1 MTTADI
7 SELSNGEAPDRPERP
22 WWPIVGLL
30 MLVVGSGHFNRV
42 AISVAGAEHIIRE
55 SGISE
60 TRMGWVYSAFLF
72 FYTLA
77 MVPAGW
83 LIDRVGAR
91 ATLIIFC
98 FGSAIF
104 VAGTSAVGL
113 FSPTATL
120 VLVGLLLVRSLMG
133 IVNAPLHP
141 AAARMVYAHVPLR
154 AKSFANGLVTFSAC
168 LGISATYFGF
178 GLLAGRF
185 GWPTAFFATG
195 WFTLVVGL
203 VWVWGTRS
211 TGNESTLASAAL
223 PGADLSK
230 TGLSETVSADQG
242 VWPVLLHPGVI
253 CLTLSY
259 AALGYFQYLFFYWIQ
274 YYIGTVEHLGDD
286 KSRLYSTGIML
297 TMGFG
302 MIFGGW
308 LADRIPP
315 HSSGRS
321 RRGLVSAWGMVASGV
336 VFELGLLGSDS
347 RVMVS
352 AFTISAAL
360 LGMCEG
366 AFWTTAVELGRTRGG
381 LAAGMMNMG
390 GNAGGFLSPIA
401 TPLLGEYFGR
411 YFGIAVGWRASLAVA
426 GAISVVGALL
436 WLGVHSGPE
445 KFDVD
450 ETRDRS

>member
-1 MTTADI
+1 MTTADN
-7 SELSNGEAPDRPERP
+7 SELSNAETSEQPARP

-55 SGISE
+55 SAISE

-113 FSPTATL
+113 FSPTAIVL
-120 VLVGLLLVRSLMG
+120 LVGLLAVRSLMG

-141 AAARMVYAHVPLR
+141 AAARMVYAHVPAR

-168 LGISATYFGF
+168 LGISATYYGF

-185 GWPTAFFATG
+185 GWPTAFLVTG

-211 TGNESTLASAAL
+211 TENESKLAL
-223 PGADLSK
+223 RVRPG
-230 TGLSETVSADQG
+230 
-242 VWPVLLHPGVI
+242 PG
-253 CLTLSY
+253 
-259 AALGYFQYLFFYWIQ
+259 
-274 YYIGTVEHLGDD
+274 
-286 KSRLYSTGIML
+286 
-297 TMGFG
+297 
-302 MIFGGW
+302 
-308 LADRIPP
+308 
-315 HSSGRS
+315 
-321 RRGLVSAWGMVASGV
+321 
-336 VFELGLLGSDS
+336 
-347 RVMVS
+347 
-352 AFTISAAL
+352 
-360 LGMCEG
+360 
-366 AFWTTAVELGRTRGG
+366 
-381 LAAGMMNMG
+381 
-390 GNAGGFLSPIA
+390 
-401 TPLLGEYFGR
+401 
-411 YFGIAVGWRASLAVA
+411 
-426 GAISVVGALL
+426 
-436 WLGVHSGPE
+436 
-445 KFDVD
+445 
-450 ETRDRS
+450 

>member
-1 MTTADI
+1 MTTADH
-7 SELSNGEAPDRPERP
+7 SELSNVAASERAARP

-55 SGISE
+55 SAISE
-60 TRMGWVYSAFLF
+60 TRMGWVYSAFLL

-120 VLVGLLLVRSLMG
+120 VLVGLLAVRSLMG

-154 AKSFANGLVTFSAC
+154 ATSFANGWVTFSAC
-168 LGISATYFGF
+168 LGISATYYGF
-178 GLLAGRF
+178 GLLAARV
-185 GWPTAFFATG
+185 GWPTAFLVTG
-195 WFTLVVGL
+195 WFTLAVGL

-211 TGNESTLASAAL
+211 TENESKLASATPPDA
-223 PGADLSK
+223 
-230 TGLSETVSADQG
+230 GLSETASAEQG
-242 VWPVLLHPGVI
+242 IWQVLLNPGVI

-297 TMGFG
+297 TMGLG

-336 VFELGLLGSDS
+336 VFELGLFGSDS
-347 RVMVS
+347 RVMVT

-366 AFWTTAVELGRTRGG
+366 AFWTTAVELGRSRGG

-401 TPLLGEYFGR
+401 TPWLGEYFGR
-411 YFGIAVGWRASLAVA
+411 HLGTAIGWRASLAVA

-436 WLGVHSGPE
+436 WLGVSP
-445 KFDVD
+445 
-450 ETRDRS
+450 TRELRQLES

>member
-1 MTTADI
+1 MTTAGE
-7 SELSNGEAPDRPERP
+7 SELSNGEASEQPARP
-22 WWPIVGLL
+22 WWPIAGLL
-30 MLVVGSGHFNRV
+30 MLVVAMGQFNRM

-55 SGISE
+55 SAISE
-60 TRMGWVYSAFLF
+60 TRMGWIYSAFLF

-91 ATLIIFC
+91 ATLIILC

-113 FSPTATL
+113 YSPTATL
-120 VLVGLLLVRSLMG
+120 LLVGLLAVRSLMG
-133 IVNAPLHP
+133 MVNAPLHP

-154 AKSFANGLVTFSAC
+154 AKSLANGLVTFSAC
-168 LGISATYFGF
+168 LGISATYYGF

-185 GWPTAFFATG
+185 GWPTAFLVTG
-195 WFTLVVGL
+195 WFTLAVGL

-211 TGNESTLASAAL
+211 TENESKPASAAP
-223 PGADLSK
+223 PGADPSK
-230 TGLSETVSADQG
+230 TASTDRGIQQ
-242 VWPVLLHPGVI
+242 VLLQRGVI

-274 YYIGTVEHLGDD
+274 YYIGTVQKLGDD
-286 KSRLYSTGIML
+286 TSRLYSTCITLM
-297 TMGFG
+297 MGFG

-308 LADRIPP
+308 LADRIAP

-336 VFELGLLGSDS
+336 VFELGLLSSDS
-347 RVMVS
+347 RVMVG

-366 AFWTTAVELGRTRGG
+366 AFWTTAVELGRSRGG

-401 TPLLGEYFGR
+401 TPWLSEYFGR
-411 YFGIAVGWRASLAVA
+411 QFGTAIGWRASLAVA

-436 WLGVHSGPE
+436 WLGVHSGPQE
-445 KFDVD
+445 FPVD
-450 ETRDRS
+450 ETRNPS

>member
-1 MTTADI
+1 MSGNGSDVRT
-7 SELSNGEAPDRPERP
+7 SERPTRP

-30 MLVVGSGHFNRV
+30 MLVVATGHFNRV

-55 SGISE
+55 AAISE

-113 FSPTATL
+113 FSPTAIL
-120 VLVGLLLVRSLMG
+120 LLVGLLAVRSLMG

-168 LGISATYFGF
+168 LGISATYYGF
-178 GLLAGRF
+178 GLLAARL
-185 GWPTAFFATG
+185 GWPTAFLVTG
-195 WFTLVVGL
+195 WLTLAVGL

-211 TGNESTLASAAL
+211 TENESQRASAAL

-230 TGLSETVSADQG
+230 AGLSETASTDQG
-242 VWPVLLHPGVI
+242 VWHVLLHRGVI

-274 YYIGTVEHLGDD
+274 YYIGTVEHLGDEA
-286 KSRLYSTGIML
+286 SRLYSTGIML

-308 LADRIPP
+308 LADRIAP

-347 RVMVS
+347 RVMVT

-366 AFWTTAVELGRTRGG
+366 AFWTTAVELGRSRGG

-411 YFGIAVGWRASLAVA
+411 HLGTAVGWRASLAVA

-436 WLGVHSGPE
+436 WVGVHSGPQDSSTE
-445 KFDVD
+445 
-450 ETRDRS
+450 ETRSPS

>member
-1 MTTADI
+1 MATADSSKLANVEV
-7 SELSNGEAPDRPERP
+7 SERPPRP

-30 MLVVGSGHFNRV
+30 MLVVGSAQFNRV
-42 AISVAGAEHIIRE
+42 AISVAGAEHIIGE

-60 TRMGWVYSAFLF
+60 TRMGWVYSAFLL

-77 MVPAGW
+77 MLPAGW

-91 ATLIIFC
+91 ATLIILC

-113 FSPTATL
+113 FSPTVTAL
-120 VLVGLLLVRSLMG
+120 LFGLLVVRSLMG

-141 AAARMVYAHVPLR
+141 AAARMVYADVPLR

-168 LGISATYFGF
+168 LGISATYYGF
-178 GLLAGRF
+178 GLLAARF
-185 GWPTAFFATG
+185 GWPTAFLITG
-195 WFTLVVGL
+195 WFTLLVGV

-211 TGNESTLASAAL
+211 TQNESKRTSTAAPHALAEH
-223 PGADLSK
+223 DI
-230 TGLSETVSADQG
+230 SE
-242 VWPVLLHPGVI
+242 VLRDRGVI

-274 YYIGTVEHLGDD
+274 YYIGTVEHLGADTA
-286 KSRLYSTGIML
+286 RLYSTGITL

-302 MIFGGW
+302 MVFGGW

-315 HSSGRS
+315 HASGRS

-352 AFTISAAL
+352 AFAISAAL
-360 LGMCEG
+360 LGMCEA
-366 AFWTTAVELGRTRGG
+366 AFWTTAVQLGRSRGG
-381 LAAGMMNMG
+381 LAAGMMNLG

-401 TPLLGEYFGR
+401 TPWLGTYFGG
-411 YFGIAVGWRASLAVA
+411 YLGAASGWRASLAVA
-426 GAISVVGALL
+426 GAISVVGALM
-436 WLGVHSGPE
+436 WLGVRPGSQE
-445 KFDVD
+445 LSVD
-450 ETRDRS
+450 EMRNPS

>member
-1 MTTADI
+1 MSGNGSDVRT
-7 SELSNGEAPDRPERP
+7 SERPTRP

-30 MLVVGSGHFNRV
+30 MLVVATGHFNRV

-55 SGISE
+55 AAISE

-113 FSPTATL
+113 FSPTAIL
-120 VLVGLLLVRSLMG
+120 LLVGLLAVRSLMG

-141 AAARMVYAHVPLR
+141 A
-154 AKSFANGLVTFSAC
+154 FANGLVTFSAC
-168 LGISATYFGF
+168 LGISATYYGF
-178 GLLAGRF
+178 GLLAARL
-185 GWPTAFFATG
+185 GWPTAFLVTG

-211 TGNESTLASAAL
+211 TENESKRASVA
-223 PGADLSK
+223 PPRADLSK
-230 TGLSETVSADQG
+230 AGLSETGSADQG
-242 VWPVLLHPGVI
+242 IRQILLHPGVI

-308 LADRIPP
+308 LADRISP

-321 RRGLVSAWGMVASGV
+321 RRGLVSAWGMVASGL

-347 RVMVS
+347 RVMVT

-366 AFWTTAVELGRTRGG
+366 AFWTTAVELGRSRGG

-411 YFGIAVGWRASLAVA
+411 HLGTEVGWRASLAVA

-436 WLGVHSGPE
+436 WLGVHSGPRE
-445 KFDVD
+445 SSTD
-450 ETRDRS
+450 ETTNPS